1 MQTRLDM
8 ESQAEAAFV
17 KLGFLSHVPHRDRY
31 LREMDKCGVNDES
44 NDCRQVRTGNELRK
58 ATCSRP

>member
-31 LREMDKCGVNDES
+31 LREMDKCGVNYES
-44 NDCRQVRTGNELRK
+44 TMIADK
-58 ATCSRP
+58 